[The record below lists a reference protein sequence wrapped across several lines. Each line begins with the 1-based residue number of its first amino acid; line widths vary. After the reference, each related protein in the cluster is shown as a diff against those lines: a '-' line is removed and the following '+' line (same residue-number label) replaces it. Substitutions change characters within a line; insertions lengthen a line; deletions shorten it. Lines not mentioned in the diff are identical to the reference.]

1 MRRRHQAWLGLGE
14 WDRLY
19 LN

>member
-1 MRRRHQAWLGLGE
+1 MREGNQVWLGLGF